1 MVLTAADFIN
11 RIRRYLNDIDVAEFT
26 DDDILFALN
35 ETLDKL
41 AEVAKNYG
49 IAATDLVQ
57 NVSPTDSL
65 DFESSYLFYNYV
77 KAATMWRLL
86 ERIYDQ
92 DVALQLKD
100 MDYFWRYQLFK
111 IAKYADN

>member
-1 MVLTAADFIN
+1 MVLTVRDFIDH
-11 RIRRYLNDIDVAEFT
+11 IRRYLNDIDKAEFT

-35 ETLDKL
+35 EALDKV
-41 AEVAKNYG
+41 AEVAENYG
-49 IAATDLVQ
+49 LTAIRGVAIDDT
-57 NVSPTDSL
+57 L
-65 DFESSYLFYNYV
+65 DFKNSYLYYNYI

-111 IAKYADN
+111 IGKKADEVE

>member
-1 MVLTAADFIN
+1 MVLTVSEFIEK
-11 RIRRYLNDIDVAEFT
+11 IRRYLNDIDVAEFT
-26 DDDILFALN
+26 DEDILFALN

-49 IAATDLVQ
+49 IPSADLVQ
-57 NVSPTDSL
+57 NVSTSDSL
-65 DFESSYLFYNYV
+65 NFEESYLFYNYV

-111 IAKYADN
+111 IASKADN